1 MIEIVGEP
9 VANPATGT
17 VDFQL
22 LRLNS
27 HTTQP
32 ELDRTN
38 LIALQAT
45 LKGDAIDQD
54 EKNAV
59 ITSPYVAVYDNILAA
74 EDVRIADKETLFEG
88 GNAAHY
94 ATTFDACTKE
104 EPRYETPYDQ
114 VFDLKNWLQLVS
126 IMKMYLLVM
135 MNSRLKPI
143 NCHTDLL

>member
-1 MIEIVGEP
+1 ML
-9 VANPATGT
+9 ANRLLTPATGT

-88 GNAAHY
+88 
-94 ATTFDACTKE
+94 
-104 EPRYETPYDQ
+104 
-114 VFDLKNWLQLVS
+114 W
-126 IMKMYLLVM
+126 
-135 MNSRLKPI
+135 
-143 NCHTDLL
+143 